1 MAQQIREPVVKLALS
16 TQARL
21 TLGAVRIHGKK
32 IYYLLSDSSDALFT
46 LTKHGQNVINLPGSE
61 MEAKFDSITLQV
73 VPGNSID
80 ALDPQFGSSQMDNT
94 MLVALP
100 LSDAE
105 ADKSSHAN
113 VARDEDIT
121 LNDMDLLHGLGSDGG
136 LMTLT
141 TGTCGGGT
149 MGDSSTLLTMSQNM
163 ADDDL
168 ISLHDTLSRHGDD
181 ILLMEDLPLV
191 DPLSQDMLQLQDLEI
206 GFPEHEL
213 ALPMISEEMK
223 EHMDPES
230 QMLEDEEVAV
240 KVSKKRRSKNFL
252 KQSGFDPITELS
264 DDSIRSNLTEV
275 ASLVIDRPVL
285 RAKRKKSFKRTMHA
299 PGSFAQKELGSD
311 LSEFFHWNL
320 YGDEYKSSKRRK
332 TGNENMDDANMLPD
346 MDLPLPDMREPAS
359 ENMIL
364 DENKSQTG
372 QSVASVEA
380 RRGIARLD
388 EESNISRNS
397 FLGRNLDGD
406 FQAFEKS
413 LKDDASQASRHSA
426 EPLLLPGHK
435 HERSSI
441 STTADGVSLLLPD
454 LARSSIAS
462 SVSGMDFTGGSF
474 GTSTVD
480 NMLPIDENAVLND
493 FDTPDIELPASQF
506 EIPESSAKTTQGADE
521 ASMPEV
527 SRMTRVFK
535 SIVEEKIISIEEQMV
550 SEDKNAITITSLE
563 DIWSGVGGVSRHDAA
578 LSFLQL
584 LVLKSM
590 AVVNVKQ

>member
-1 MAQQIREPVVKLALS
+1 MYYAHQLFVKKGALAKIWLAGTLFKKLSKSAILTSDVEDMAQQIREPVVKLALS

-223 EHMDPES
+223 EHIMDP
-230 QMLEDEEVAV
+230 
-240 KVSKKRRSKNFL
+240 
-252 KQSGFDPITELS
+252 
-264 DDSIRSNLTEV
+264 
-275 ASLVIDRPVL
+275 
-285 RAKRKKSFKRTMHA
+285 
-299 PGSFAQKELGSD
+299 
-311 LSEFFHWNL
+311 
-320 YGDEYKSSKRRK
+320 
-332 TGNENMDDANMLPD
+332 
-346 MDLPLPDMREPAS
+346 
-359 ENMIL
+359 
-364 DENKSQTG
+364 
-372 QSVASVEA
+372 
-380 RRGIARLD
+380 
-388 EESNISRNS
+388 
-397 FLGRNLDGD
+397 
-406 FQAFEKS
+406 
-413 LKDDASQASRHSA
+413 
-426 EPLLLPGHK
+426 
-435 HERSSI
+435 
-441 STTADGVSLLLPD
+441 
-454 LARSSIAS
+454 
-462 SVSGMDFTGGSF
+462 
-474 GTSTVD
+474 
-480 NMLPIDENAVLND
+480 
-493 FDTPDIELPASQF
+493 
-506 EIPESSAKTTQGADE
+506 
-521 ASMPEV
+521 
-527 SRMTRVFK
+527 
-535 SIVEEKIISIEEQMV
+535 
-550 SEDKNAITITSLE
+550 
-563 DIWSGVGGVSRHDAA
+563 
-578 LSFLQL
+578 
-584 LVLKSM
+584 
-590 AVVNVKQ
+590 